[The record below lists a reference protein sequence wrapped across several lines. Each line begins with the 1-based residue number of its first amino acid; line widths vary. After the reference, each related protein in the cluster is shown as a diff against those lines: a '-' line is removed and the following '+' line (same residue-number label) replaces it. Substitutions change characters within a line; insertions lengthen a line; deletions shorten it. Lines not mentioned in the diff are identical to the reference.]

1 MIGNRREEDQ
11 ADLWLREHDPYY
23 LDKSHS
29 KKKKLERFYETPE
42 QEHRRVQMELRSLV
56 FWVLFFL
63 QNFEYRYTF
72 YMILWAYCRKR

>member
-72 YMILWAYCRKR
+72 YMILWAYCMKR